1 MIAPILDEMISTRKA
16 FGDALLNLAREGY
29 DIVGISADT
38 SISMGMGP
46 FAKEF
51 PERWVDTGVAEQNM
65 LLIAAGLASTG
76 KTVFAASYSVFTSM
90 RALEQLRTFI
100 AYPKL
105 NVKVVAGLGGFSAGI
120 EGVTHIAMEDLGI
133 VRSIPNICL
142 VVPSDAIATQLATRA
157 TANWNGPVYMRIGR
171 DASPVLFDEKYTFEI
186 GKANIISTDGN
197 DLAILVNGLLL
208 HEAIEAMP
216 LLKNEGIEA
225 TLIEVHTLKP
235 LDDTTILKSA
245 KDCGAIITVE
255 EHNIIGGLGS
265 AVAELLSRNYP
276 VPVEMVASPDK
287 FTESDTPENLKLAYG
302 LTTES
307 ILHAARRVL
316 QRKKSEK

>member
-16 FGDALLNLAREGY
+16 FGDALLNLVQEGY
-29 DIVGISADT
+29 DIIGISADT
-38 SISMGMGP
+38 SKSMGMDLL
-46 FAKEF
+46 AKEF

-65 LLIAAGLASTG
+65 LLVAAGLASTG
-76 KTVFAASYSVFTSM
+76 KIVFAASYSVFTSM

-120 EGVTHIAMEDLGI
+120 EGVTHVAMEDLGI
-133 VRSIPNICL
+133 VRSIPNISL
-142 VVPSDAIATQLATRA
+142 IVPSDAIATQLATRA
-157 TANWNGPVYMRIGR
+157 AAKWNGPVYMRIGR
-171 DASPVLFDEKYTFEI
+171 DASPVLFNDKYTFEI
-186 GKANIISTDGN
+186 GKANILKTDGN

-208 HEAIEAMP
+208 YEAIKAMP
-216 LLKNEGIEA
+216 LLENEGIEA

-235 LDDTTILKSA
+235 LDDATILNSA
-245 KDCGAIITVE
+245 KDCGAIVTVE

-265 AVAELLSRNYP
+265 AVAEFLGRNYP
-276 VPVEMVASPDK
+276 IPIEMVASPDI
-287 FTESDTPENLKLAYG
+287 FTESDTPENLKLNYG

-307 ILHAARRVL
+307 ILQAARRAMR
-316 QRKKSEK
+316 RKKTEK

>member
-186 GKANIISTDGN
+186 GKANIISADGN

-235 LDDTTILKSA
+235 LDDATILKSA

-316 QRKKSEK
+316 RRKKSEK

>member
-1 MIAPILDEMISTRKA
+1 MIAPILDEIISTRKA

-29 DIVGISADT
+29 DVVGISADT
-38 SISMGMGP
+38 SKSMGMDSL
-46 FAKEF
+46 AKEF
-51 PERWVDTGVAEQNM
+51 PERWIDTGIAEQSM

-76 KTVFAASYSVFTSM
+76 KIVFAASYSVFTSM

-133 VRSIPNICL
+133 VRSIPNISL

-157 TANWNGPVYMRIGR
+157 AAEWNGPVYMRLGR

-186 GKANIISTDGN
+186 GKANIINADGN

-208 HEAIEAMP
+208 HEAMEAIP

-235 LDDTTILKSA
+235 LDDAAILKSA

-265 AVAELLSRNYP
+265 AVAELLARNYP
-276 VPVEMVASPDK
+276 VPVEMVASPDR
-287 FTESDTPENLKLAYG
+287 FAESDTPENLKLAYG

-307 ILHAARRVL
+307 VVQAARRAL
-316 QRKKSEK
+316 RRKKSEK

>member
-1 MIAPILDEMISTRKA
+1 MITPILDEMISTRKA
-16 FGDALLNLAREGY
+16 FGDALLNLVREGY

-38 SISMGMGP
+38 SKSMGMDSL
-46 FAKEF
+46 AIEF
-51 PERWVDTGVAEQNM
+51 PERWIDTGVAEQSM

-100 AYPKL
+100 AYPNL

-133 VRSIPNICL
+133 VRSIPNISL
-142 VVPSDAIATQLATRA
+142 IVPSDAIATQLATRA
-157 TANWNGPVYMRIGR
+157 AAEWHGPVYMRIGR
-171 DASPVLFDEKYTFEI
+171 DASPVLFDEKYTFKI
-186 GKANIISTDGN
+186 GKANILNADGN

-208 HEAIEAMP
+208 YEAMEVMP

-235 LDDTTILKSA
+235 LDDATILKSA
-245 KDCGAIITVE
+245 KDCGAIVTVE

-265 AVAELLSRNYP
+265 AVAELLARNYP
-276 VPVEMVASPDK
+276 IPVEMVASPDR
-287 FTESDTPENLKLAYG
+287 FAESDTPENLKLAYG

-307 ILHAARRVL
+307 ILQAARRTL
-316 QRKKSEK
+316 RRKKSEK

>member
-1 MIAPILDEMISTRKA
+1 
-16 FGDALLNLAREGY
+16 
-29 DIVGISADT
+29 
-38 SISMGMGP
+38 
-46 FAKEF
+46 
-51 PERWVDTGVAEQNM
+51 
-65 LLIAAGLASTG
+65 
-76 KTVFAASYSVFTSM
+76 
-90 RALEQLRTFI
+90 LRTFI

-133 VRSIPNICL
+133 VRSIPNISL

-157 TANWNGPVYMRIGR
+157 AAEWNGPVYMRIGR

-186 GKANIISTDGN
+186 GKANILNADGN

-208 HEAIEAMP
+208 YEAMEVMP

-235 LDDTTILKSA
+235 LDDATILKSA
-245 KDCGAIITVE
+245 KDCGAIVTVE

-265 AVAELLSRNYP
+265 AVAELLARNYP
-276 VPVEMVASPDK
+276 VPVEMVASPDR
-287 FTESDTPENLKLAYG
+287 FAESDTPENLKLAYG

-307 ILHAARRVL
+307 ILQAARRAL
-316 QRKKSEK
+316 RRKKSEK